1 MMNALSII
9 TSLGCSLKCD
19 YCYLAKDEE
28 KLQNLQLQQANIQ
41 ALKNGTFLKNI
52 KKVLINSEIFPE
64 SITSIAFWG
73 MEPTLTLKYITQNI
87 EEWFKLFPNWNMCF
101 FSTNGQQN
109 YQDIINFAKVTGQHS
124 ATPFR
129 IDMQVSYDGE
139 KFTNLHRHT
148 KKDNYLHELQKYI
161 NDQIKEEDNY
171 NFYLD
176 IFPHGVLTHDVIKYL
191 LNLSLDELVEY
202 FELEKQNS
210 FQNQFNKYFR
220 FRSNIGYAI
229 ENPCWHSSE
238 DGKEIAKLINRML
251 DSNYDILKLQGLE
264 FIGTCG
270 MGFIKY
276 PPNLTLP
283 INELMTYCGNFTE
296 RFHIRYDGVV
306 VQCAAF
312 PFKDKINNLPLIK
325 YNFFYDINKN
335 IPKNIYDNYWQT
347 LNYESNIFQYNNIKN
362 NIKILAKYGEIDPIY
377 LTLDEQILNQHIRYI
392 MFHNSCLHGF
402 YSLTNTATLNPISH
416 IKFYCNGLAFLLDQ
430 YLYKLT
436 QDGWMN
442 IKYDIE

>member
-41 ALKNGTFLKNI
+41 ALKDGTFLKNI
-52 KKVLINSEIFPE
+52 KKVLIDSEIFSE

-87 EEWFKLFPNWNMCF
+87 DKWFELFPNWNMCF

-109 YQDIINFAKVTGQHS
+109 YPDIINFAKAAGQYS

-148 KKDNYLHELQKYI
+148 KKDNYLHELQKYV

-220 FRSNIGYAI
+220 FRSNTSYSI
-229 ENPCWHSSE
+229 ENPCIHSSE
-238 DGKEIAKLINRML
+238 DGKEITKLINRML
-251 DSNYDILKLQGLE
+251 NSNYDILKLQGLE

-296 RFHIRYDGVV
+296 RFHIRYDGVI

-436 QDGWMN
+436 QGGWMN
-442 IKYDIE
+442 IKYDIK